1 MGSQPEQDK
10 TVTATIKVA
19 AFIYSSH
26 TAAGVVKISIVWDK
40 LQPLKDNYLY
50 MHIKEYLQHLLF
62 IYVTTNKQHQRWET
76 KQDKTW
82 YGKHNEQS

>member
-50 MHIKEYLQHLLF
+50 VHIKEYLQHLLF
-62 IYVTTNKQHQRWET
+62 IYVTINK
-76 KQDKTW
+76 
-82 YGKHNEQS
+82 

>member
-1 MGSQPEQDK
+1 VQDGQPTGTRQNSYSQ
-10 TVTATIKVA
+10 IKVA

-26 TAAGVVKISIVWDK
+26 TAAGVVKISKVWDK

-62 IYVTTNKQHQRWET
+62 IYVTTNK
-76 KQDKTW
+76 
-82 YGKHNEQS
+82 